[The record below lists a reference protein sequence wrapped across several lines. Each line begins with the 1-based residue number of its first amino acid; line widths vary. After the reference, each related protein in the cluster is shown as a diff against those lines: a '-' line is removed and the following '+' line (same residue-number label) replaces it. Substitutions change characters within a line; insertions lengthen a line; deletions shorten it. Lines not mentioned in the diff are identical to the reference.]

1 MKKKLVAIFFFYFSY
16 IITSLSQISYKIT
29 EKEVNFEEFPQ
40 VSFKLWSRAITSI
53 DTNKI
58 NLKEDKVEIKTAT
71 YKLTRDT
78 SKKALKNKILF
89 ILIEN
94 HYLQKGVS
102 ERSFF
107 KNILTTGLYGKIKHG
122 DKVFIGTFDWY
133 RSNKYLFL
141 LNNSPL
147 DDENQIISLIN
158 NISSPAPLQN
168 KQVGA
173 DIYFALDE
181 TLKFLSQ
188 LKDSLPKNILLLSDD
203 FPNIAGQK
211 TVDEIRTESIK
222 SDIPIYAIGYN
233 VGADRYSQITQNEI
247 CQPTNGVYFSSKTN
261 DRNVCSKKIAEFVD
275 IMNINSLGKTYLV
288 TFKSKQKK
296 AGQNIVISLEE
307 NEKKLVESTIR
318 YPFNLFQWI
327 ISNIIL
333 SIIIL
338 LSFLILAFGIYK
350 SIQKSKRL
358 KLQAAIEAQEKQ
370 LEIKNAANEIQ
381 QLKQHHQSQQQSN
394 DQKFRDHKK
403 QLEEE
408 AKLEKLRLLMKAKS
422 LIPRVNYDYNG
433 QKGQFYIDTP
443 RFKIGRDEK
452 TNSFHISAPSLSR
465 NHAEIIF
472 NENGQFI
479 INDLNSTNG
488 VIINSKKENSIV
500 LKHGDIL
507 KLGDVILKINL

>member
-1 MKKKLVAIFFFYFSY
+1 MKKKLAVSSFILFYFLTISF
-16 IITSLSQISYKIT
+16 SQPLYKIAD
-29 EKEVNFEEFPQ
+29 KEIDFEEFPQ
-40 VSFKLWSRAITSI
+40 VSFKLWSRGITEI

-58 NLKEDKVEIKTAT
+58 NLKEDKAEIETAT

-78 SKKALKNKILF
+78 SKKKLKNKILF

-94 HYLQKGVS
+94 HYLPKGVN

-107 KNILTTGLYGKIKHG
+107 KNILTTGLYGKIKRG

-133 RSNKYLFL
+133 RNNKYLFL
-141 LNNSPL
+141 LNDSPL

-158 NISSPAPLQN
+158 NISTPAALQN

-211 TVDEIRTESIK
+211 TVDEIRNESIK

-275 IMNINSLGKTYLV
+275 IMNVNSLGKTYLV

-296 AGQNIVISLEE
+296 ACQNVVISLEE
-307 NEKKLVESTIR
+307 NEKKLVESIIR

-327 ISNIIL
+327 IANIIL

-338 LSFLILAFGIYK
+338 LSLLILAFGIYK
-350 SIQKSKRL
+350 SIQNSKRL